1 MSGAFSRVPWSATA
15 ITVSAFQPPLAK
27 MFVPSRG
34 STATSTRGPY
44 PFPSFSPIYSIGAS
58 SISPSPITTVP
69 FIGTVSKTS
78 LIALVAASSA
88 SSFFPGPSI
97 LLMPMPQL
105 LSHVPIPLIN
115 FFPFQHDLLS
125 QETIMNFEAVLFLR
139 QSFFHAKLSLQAPQA
154 SSQGCCIR
162 GQYAPVP

>member
-1 MSGAFSRVPWSATA
+1 MPWSATA
-15 ITVSAFQPPLAK
+15 ITVSAFQPPLAR

-44 PFPSFSPIYSIGAS
+44 PFPSFSRYTAS
-58 SISPSPITTVP
+58 APRP
-69 FIGTVSKTS
+69 FLLHRSQRFLSSELYQNVSHCACCRFIS
-78 LIALVAASSA
+78 LI
-88 SSFFPGPSI
+88 FFPGPSI
-97 LLMPMPQL
+97 LQMPMPRLQ
-105 LSHVPIPLIN
+105 SHVPIPLIN

-139 QSFFHAKLSLQAPQA
+139 QSFFHARLLLLAPRA

-162 GQYAPVP
+162 GQYAPSP

>member
-1 MSGAFSRVPWSATA
+1 MSMQPTASGPTAIFCIYMSGAFRSVPWSATA

-88 SSFFPGPSI
+88 SSFFPRPIHLADANAAASVTRTNSI
-97 LLMPMPQL
+97 DKL
-105 LSHVPIPLIN
+105 LSISTRSPLTRN
-115 FFPFQHDLLS
+115 HYEF
-125 QETIMNFEAVLFLR
+125 
-139 QSFFHAKLSLQAPQA
+139 
-154 SSQGCCIR
+154 
-162 GQYAPVP
+162 